1 MSDKFN
7 LDDIMNFDSSK
18 YDVNSKAD
26 LDIEK
31 ILKDFKSSNDSSDK
45 KLSES
50 SLEFELDFKKDSAKT
65 DMKSET
71 IDSDEIVKPK
81 GVSLTGA
88 FEAIRS
94 EKAEKKQVED
104 KPEFEESTD
113 DETLEDESTESNVT
127 SMTVTES
134 HEITDDVEKKR
145 FFDTETFNSI
155 KKESREGFN
164 NPITSF
170 AKGDEEEDDGKE
182 EYYQP
187 VEPTEEIDDY
197 DNAEDKEAI
206 LTDLR
211 KMSSSASFK
220 SFVTFVL
227 LCISGLLFYSLVGNL
242 NLPALDPVNDRKLF
256 VSIVF
261 GISIL
266 ASLLNIN
273 SVVAGFVGLFK
284 VKCIPETFIS
294 MIFVLNTVVNVFN
307 LVLET
312 NNSFVMFDFV
322 YMLLLFFNI
331 YSKGIMAKNI
341 LKNFRIVSSDSPKM
355 VVNKSKNETLL
366 NDVLLETGSTG
377 DIIYA
382 TKSKFVTDFIHKS
395 FKDFDLCHKNTMFNT
410 IFFFVIVLVGFVYY
424 FTTKNIYNCCV
435 YVTGAFCCFTPL
447 LQAYSF
453 AVPMFNNSK
462 NARKNGGVI
471 VGSSSSFELADAQ
484 TIIVDDSDVFNVTLN
499 GIRLY
504 GDSSIDEAIMYL
516 NSLYRTVG
524 GPLNKLFS
532 EMISDDTLSIPRID
546 EIYYHEKMGYS
557 ALIHSKVFVSGNK
570 KLMDHFGIDVDDKE
584 YEVIYQQKSKH
595 VLFVAYD
602 GKLLGVFLLSYSLGH
617 GVKYAFELC
626 EHDQISVAIAER
638 DANINIE
645 TLKNNYSPKDIS
657 LFKIMNFRTARNC
670 FDKFVTEEKTP
681 SLLTS
686 NTGLKGLISA
696 LRGCKHML
704 FAFKANA
711 VIKNIASVMGF
722 ILVSFLLFF
731 SPPSTFLPV
740 QILVYQLLW
749 SIPVLFVSLF
759 SK

>member
-1 MSDKFN
+1 MSDNFN
-7 LDDIMNFDSSK
+7 LDDIMNFDTSK
-18 YDVNSKAD
+18 YEVNKKPDV
-26 LDIEK
+26 DIDR
-31 ILKDFKSSNDSSDK
+31 ILKDFKVSENNAEKNSSDNSLNFK
-45 KLSES
+45 IDSEPES
-50 SLEFELDFKKDSAKT
+50 KAKT
-65 DMKSET
+65 IVD
-71 IDSDEIVKPK
+71 DEIVKPK

-88 FEAIRS
+88 FEAIRN
-94 EKAEKKQVED
+94 EKNEKKMND
-104 KPEFEESTD
+104 SAD
-113 DETLEDESTESNVT
+113 DEPEQNVLSNSEINEPQISEDI
-127 SMTVTES
+127 TVPASES
-134 HEITDDVEKKR
+134 HEITADVGKKR
-145 FFDTETFNSI
+145 FFNTETFNSI
-155 KKESREGFN
+155 KKESRENYN

-170 AKGDEEEDDGKE
+170 AKGDDEEDDGKE
-182 EYYQP
+182 EYFKP
-187 VEPTEEIDDY
+187 IDPTEEIDDY
-197 DNAEDKEAI
+197 DSAEDREAI
-206 LTDLR
+206 LSDLK
-211 KMSSSASFK
+211 KMFSTASFK

-227 LCISGLLFYSLVGNL
+227 LCLSGFLFYSLVTGL
-242 NLPALDPVNDRKLF
+242 KLPALDPINDRKSF
-256 VSIVF
+256 VSIIF
-261 GISIL
+261 GISVL
-266 ASLLNIN
+266 TSLLNIN
-273 SVVAGFVGLFK
+273 SIVAGFVGLFK
-284 VKCIPETFIS
+284 LKCIPETFIS
-294 MIFVLNTVVNVFN
+294 IIFVLNTIVNIFN
-307 LVLET
+307 LVHET
-312 NNSFVMFDFV
+312 NGVYVLFDFV

-355 VVNKSKNETLL
+355 VVNKSQNEILL

-377 DIIYA
+377 DIVYA

-410 IFFFVIVLVGFVYY
+410 IFFFIILIAGFVYY
-424 FTTKNIYNCCV
+424 YTTRDIYNTCV
-435 YVTGAFCCFTPL
+435 YLTGAFCCFTPL

-453 AVPMFNNSK
+453 AVPVFNNSK

-484 TIIVDDSDVFNVTLN
+484 TVIVDDSDVFNVTLN

-504 GDSSIDEAIMYL
+504 GDSSVDEAILYL

-524 GPLNKLFS
+524 GPLKKLFS

-546 EIYYHEKMGYS
+546 EIYYHEKLGYS

-570 KLMDHFGIDVDDKE
+570 QLMDHFGIEVDDKD

-602 GKLLGVFLLSYSLGH
+602 GKLMGVFLLSYSLAH
-617 GVKYAFELC
+617 GVKQAFELC

-638 DANINIE
+638 DANINVE
-645 TLKNNYSPKDIS
+645 TLKNNYTPKDIS

-670 FDKFVTEEKTP
+670 FDKFVTAEKTP

-704 FAFKANA
+704 FAFKVNR
-711 VIKNIASVMGF
+711 VVKNIASVMGL

-731 SPPSTFLPV
+731 SSPSSLLPV